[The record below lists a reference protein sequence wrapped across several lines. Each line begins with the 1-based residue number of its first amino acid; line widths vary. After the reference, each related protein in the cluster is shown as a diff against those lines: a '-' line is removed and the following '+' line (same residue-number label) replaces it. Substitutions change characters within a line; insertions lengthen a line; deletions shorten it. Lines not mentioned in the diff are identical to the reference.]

1 MLSAIKTFLFSFHRP
16 LPRAN
21 DDDHRLIAAGVPVL
35 LVFSLVFGQIYARHI
50 APILSTL
57 NEPQL
62 VAQNRER
69 MQRVYPVLVEQEFA
83 PKAQSN
89 QIRALSDVSA
99 EGQGAITVAPGFHT
113 LTADDTME
121 LGGSPAVPAAQPQQE
136 ERSQDQRRRPT
147 GEGDNID
154 PQNEARPDPE
164 RKSTASNNPG
174 NSGQKGTGRLT
185 RIPANYRFQQDFAL
199 RYDGREMFSIAREEL
214 VGAPYFRRMI
224 RQIREGF
231 PLLGNWAYRD
241 PYGVVVNEQVKPQ
254 IVRVQFL
261 LDPDGRVIDVKIV
274 ESIGQSRVDE
284 ACVNTLKN
292 QNFGPPPPEVVERF
306 GYIFGINFVFP
317 APLSY

>member
-1 MLSAIKTFLFSFHRP
+1 MLPAIKTFLFSFHRP

-21 DDDHRLIAAGVPVL
+21 DDDHRLITAGVPVL
-35 LVFSLVFGQIYARHI
+35 LAFALVFGQIYTRTI

-57 NEPQL
+57 NESDY
-62 VAQNRER
+62 VTENRSR
-69 MQRVYPVLVEQEFA
+69 LQRVYPVLVEQEFA
-83 PKAQSN
+83 PKPKSD

-113 LTADDTME
+113 FAVDDTME
-121 LGGSPAVPAAQPQQE
+121 LGGSPAVQAADASE
-136 ERSQDQRRRPT
+136 EPRNETQRRRP
-147 GEGDNID
+147 EGAGDLIEQPD
-154 PQNEARPDPE
+154 ETRPEPD
-164 RKSTASNNPG
+164 RKNTASSHTG
-174 NSGQKGTGRLT
+174 SAGHQGTGRLT
-185 RIPANYRFQQDFAL
+185 RIPSNYRFQQDFAL
-199 RYDGREMFSIAREEL
+199 HYDGREMFSIAREEL

-274 ESIGQSRVDE
+274 ESIGQSKVDE

-306 GYIFGINFVFP
+306 GYIFGINFIFP
-317 APLSY
+317 KPLSY